1 MFICGFISFTVW
13 SSFTVRII
21 SLSRSHI
28 PPLRPRPRPSRSTLP
43 ASSMAIKILS
53 ATLLKNYRASPSSA
67 SSSCS
72 SRKPLSLTPIEYEL
86 VAFSLPLYLTIS
98 PLYLLWFVWVS
109 TFCPRR
115 AAVSTIRLLFRVYSL
130 LDSLFPLVACVCL
143 VLSPFVR
150 LMLVNT
156 ALGVCSMLI
165 FYLSFPLSF
174 SFSLSLSCN
183 LFSSLSL
190 FHLSLAIFRL

>member
-1 MFICGFISFTVW
+1 
-13 SSFTVRII
+13 
-21 SLSRSHI
+21 
-28 PPLRPRPRPSRSTLP
+28 
-43 ASSMAIKILS
+43 MAIKILS

-86 VAFSLPLYLTIS
+86 IAFSLPLYLTIS
-98 PLYLLWFVWVS
+98 SLYLLWFVWVS
-109 TFCPRR
+109 TLCPRR

-130 LDSLFPLVACVCL
+130 LDSLFPLVACVYL
-143 VLSPFVR
+143 ILSPFVR

-165 FYLSFPLSF
+165 FYLSFLL
-174 SFSLSLSCN
+174 SLSLVTCSLPCLSFICLL
-183 LFSSLSL
+183 LFSAYSLVYPSSFTLIPFLYLLVLHL
-190 FHLSLAIFRL
+190 FSVLY